1 MVTFLTDIS
10 SLGATKTDLLKKDRN
25 MTSRWI
31 YRSISAALF
40 AGMILLMGCGG
51 SKATSVAISISP
63 LTATVAR
70 STTKSFIGT
79 VTGTTTTGVTWKILE
94 GSTGGTVSS
103 VGLYTAPATTGT
115 YHVVVTSAADISK
128 SASATITVN

>member
-1 MVTFLTDIS
+1 
-10 SLGATKTDLLKKDRN
+10 
-25 MTSRWI
+25 MTARWI

-51 SKATSVAISISP
+51 SKAVSAVAISISP

-70 STTKSFIGT
+70 GTTKSFTGT
-79 VTGTTTTGVTWKILE
+79 VTGTTTTGVTWNVLE
-94 GSTGGTVSS
+94 GATGGSVSS
-103 VGLYTAPATTGT
+103 VGLYTAPASTGT
-115 YHVVVTSAADISK
+115 YHVVVTSVADISK